1 MEEFEKQRAHNQQM
15 VEIEILTTQIAR
27 ETANAKGLN
36 SKDTALL
43 RNYLKKKIDGHLKDS
58 KDNPKNY
65 KILTDI
71 ERENLVEPLK
81 FLADKAVKGIKEAAK
96 PYNAEQSFAREVF
109 KPSQDSPRNLKDA
122 IERLPE
128 YKASLAKANAETS
141 KLQSNIPA
149 KPVTRDL
156 APSINPLQ
164 KELSQRLAKEAMA
177 VRNGATEKPGAKLTT
192 KQNSAIASPSTDNKN
207 EQKPEWKKGVK
218 PEMNA
223 KRQAAL
229 VDNIPKFNNRLVDNE
244 ARRNMDKIIEQA
256 PGLKNKLNNVK
267 NNIVSKAQSKVKAV
281 INKLKPKDKG
291 WSK

>member
-109 KPSQDSPRNLKDA
+109 KPSQDGPRNLKDA

-128 YKASLAKANAETS
+128 YKASLAKAEAEVS
-141 KLQSNIPA
+141 KLQSNILS
-149 KPVTRDL
+149 KPVNRDL
-156 APSINPLQ
+156 APSVNPLQ
-164 KELSQRLAKEAMA
+164 KELSQRLGKEAMA
-177 VRNGATEKPGAKLTT
+177 VRNGTTEKPAAKLTT
-192 KQNSAIASPSTDNKN
+192 KQNSTIASPSTDNKN
-207 EQKPEWKKGVK
+207 EQKPGWKKGVK

-244 ARRNMDKIIEQA
+244 ARRNMYKIIEQA